1 MGNYIR
7 LFSNG
12 EPGREGREDAVLVS
26 ICAVCYNH
34 APYLRQ
40 ALNGFLSQKLTYPDP
55 ETKEE
60 RHFSIEILIHDDAS
74 PDGSADIIREYQER
88 FPDIV
93 KPILQTENQYSQGIT
108 NISGAF
114 NFPRAK
120 GKYIALMDCDDYWQS
135 KDKLSLQVAYMEAH
149 PECQLCVHAAEVRN
163 DNGDLVDKNLMR
175 PYRKD
180 RDLTISELIDKA
192 GSFPFGSMMLR
203 REVVEN
209 LPEYY
214 VNCPVGD
221 RPLELMAA
229 ERAWRIDVPKHDV
242 LDEAGNVVN
251 RPEENTGKGGG
262 KNKENNTGKNAG
274 GQPGDITAAHYI
286 DRPLSVYRFNGA
298 GSWTSSM
305 KDDDPA
311 AYREKQDIY
320 ARQMREMY
328 EGFDRATE
336 GIFHRECVSAS
347 NRLYFLTRVNLR
359 DFKMIFHPRF
369 SRFYKELPARDKF
382 FIRFEK
388 DLPGVYKK
396 AQKKWHREK

>member
-1 MGNYIR
+1 MAGGFEINEKA
-7 LFSNG
+7 LG
-12 EPGREGREDAVLVS
+12 LGVS
-26 ICAVCYNH
+26 
-34 APYLRQ
+34 L
-40 ALNGFLSQKLTYPDP
+40 
-55 ETKEE
+55 
-60 RHFSIEILIHDDAS
+60 
-74 PDGSADIIREYQER
+74 
-88 FPDIV
+88 
-93 KPILQTENQYSQGIT
+93 
-108 NISGAF
+108 
-114 NFPRAK
+114 
-120 GKYIALMDCDDYWQS
+120 
-135 KDKLSLQVAYMEAH
+135 
-149 PECQLCVHAAEVRN
+149 
-163 DNGDLVDKNLMR
+163 
-175 PYRKD
+175 
-180 RDLTISELIDKA
+180 
-192 GSFPFGSMMLR
+192 
-203 REVVEN
+203 
-209 LPEYY
+209 
-214 VNCPVGD
+214 
-221 RPLELMAA
+221 
-229 ERAWRIDVPKHDV
+229 
-242 LDEAGNVVN
+242 
-251 RPEENTGKGGG
+251 
-262 KNKENNTGKNAG
+262 NNTGKNAG